1 MHLCNITTVCLWYCS
16 ECARNY
22 EYQIMVKLIIYTV
35 HTSKCSSQHA
45 LPWYPTVGPF
55 LWARAHHSFRLF
67 LGHWEADE
75 RSIWG
80 VDCGFSTFRN
90 KTHVIFFSPFVHYL
104 AKNHKKIRLTT
115 KNRKKMPPKAI
126 HALFLPKIHGN
137 VDSAD
142 PGHDS
147 MLNCDVTDLSDQS
160 LTYNFQHS

>member
-22 EYQIMVKLIIYTV
+22 EYQTMVKLIIYTV

-75 RSIWG
+75 RSIWR

-90 KTHVIFFSPFVHYL
+90 KTHVIFCFSFRSLSGHKPQ
-104 AKNHKKIRLTT
+104 KNTANNQKPQENAT
-115 KNRKKMPPKAI
+115 KSYPCALPPKNTWKCRFSRSGSRLNAQ
-126 HALFLPKIHGN
+126 LWRHG
-137 VDSAD
+137 SEW
-142 PGHDS
+142 PI
-147 MLNCDVTDLSDQS
+147 TDLQ
-160 LTYNFQHS
+160 FPA